1 MKTQKISEFPTK
13 KIIKFFVLV
22 VYLLVLWFV
31 FPISIAIFFAYLLF
45 PLVEFCHKRLKLPY
59 ILSAATVSI
68 LIFMLIYSLIYIT
81 IQSLISIYPELQI
94 HIGKIPIIESAN
106 FIIFETIY
114 EQSMSLID
122 SLVLSIINSI
132 QLIFSYILEFFLF
145 VFAFFFSLFE
155 SRKNRTWF
163 FLYVPKQYRLEWKNY
178 FTKVIDLFGYFLFV
192 SFQLFMITFILLSCG
207 FSLLQFEQAI
217 SKAFL
222 IAIADF
228 LPFFGIGI
236 FLVPVAIYF
245 FVVGQSYLGIAV
257 LVLFLFIMITRQIVE
272 SMLWAKTFQLRAIH
286 TFFISATSILL
297 FGIYGIL
304 LSPLIILVALRM
316 KQKSTY
322 L

>member
-1 MKTQKISEFPTK
+1 MHKISEFPTK
-13 KIIKFFVLV
+13 KLIKFIVLAA
-22 VYLLVLWFV
+22 YLLVLWFV
-31 FPISIAIFFAYLLF
+31 FPIAIAIFFAYLLF

-59 ILSAATVSI
+59 ILSATTVSI
-68 LIFMLIYSLIYIT
+68 LIFLLIYSLIYIT
-81 IQSLISIYPELQI
+81 IQSLISIYPEIQV
-94 HIGKIPIIESAN
+94 HIGKIPIIQQSAN

-122 SLVLSIINSI
+122 SLVLTILNSI
-132 QLIFSYILEFFLF
+132 QLVFNYLLEFFLF
-145 VFAFFFSLFE
+145 VVAFFFSLFE
-155 SRKNRTWF
+155 SRKDRTWF
-163 FLYVPKQYRLEWKNY
+163 FLYVPKHYRSEWKHY
-178 FTKVIDLFGYFLFV
+178 FTKVIDLFGYLLFV

-207 FSLLQFEQAI
+207 FSLLKFEQAI

-236 FLVPVAIYF
+236 FLIPVAIYF
-245 FVVGQSYLGIAV
+245 FVLGQSYLGIAII
-257 LVLFLFIMITRQIVE
+257 VLFLFIMITRQIVE

-304 LSPLIILVALRM
+304 LSPIIILVALKM